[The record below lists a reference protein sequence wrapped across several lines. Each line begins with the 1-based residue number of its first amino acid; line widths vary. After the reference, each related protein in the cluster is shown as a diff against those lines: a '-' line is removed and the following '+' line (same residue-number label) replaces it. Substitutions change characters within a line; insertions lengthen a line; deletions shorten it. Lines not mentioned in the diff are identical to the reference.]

1 MNDEAE
7 AQEIQ
12 GTVVGSGRF
21 PEHAADDPREPADVA
36 GPADVSDPED
46 QEDQEAERPAAA
58 DPGYGHVAADH
69 EAEDEAEDNDEDEDD
84 EDDEDEDEDDDLTDP
99 DAVIIAEVDEEP
111 GDDEVPE
118 PVAGFA
124 RTPVASPANAT
135 VQDGES
141 DASTEDA
148 ETAAAVDHD
157 AAEAATVPESD
168 VIAEAARPGVP
179 KHAGVAGAA
188 TTATAGGPGG
198 DPVQLR
204 EQWSAIQSSF
214 VDDPRASV
222 AAASELVN
230 EAITTLVATIAERE
244 RSLRGEWEDGS
255 ADTEN
260 LRNALRGYRGL
271 LDQITGR

>member
-21 PEHAADDPREPADVA
+21 PEHAADDPREPSDVA

-46 QEDQEAERPAAA
+46 QEDQEAERPAAT
-58 DPGYGHVAADH
+58 DPGYGRVAADH
-69 EAEDEAEDNDEDEDD
+69 EAEDEAEDNDED

-135 VQDGES
+135 VPDGES

-157 AAEAATVPESD
+157 AAQAATVPESD

-179 KHAGVAGAA
+179 KHAGVPSAA

-198 DPVQLR
+198 DPEQLR

-230 EAITTLVATIAERE
+230 EAITALVATIAERE

-271 LDQITGR
+271 LDQVTGG